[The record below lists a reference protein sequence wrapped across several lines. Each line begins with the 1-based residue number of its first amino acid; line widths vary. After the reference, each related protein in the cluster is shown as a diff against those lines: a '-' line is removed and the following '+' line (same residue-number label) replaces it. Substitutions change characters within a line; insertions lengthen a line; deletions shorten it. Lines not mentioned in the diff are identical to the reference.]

1 MYQNIV
7 NYYTNHKDTINF
19 IRGEKCLLRNNITKK
34 KINKLILTEKNN
46 LKKIKRYIKFVLLS
60 LMILTEDF
68 IKLK

>member
-46 LKKIKRYIKFVLLS
+46 LK
-60 LMILTEDF
+60 
-68 IKLK
+68 